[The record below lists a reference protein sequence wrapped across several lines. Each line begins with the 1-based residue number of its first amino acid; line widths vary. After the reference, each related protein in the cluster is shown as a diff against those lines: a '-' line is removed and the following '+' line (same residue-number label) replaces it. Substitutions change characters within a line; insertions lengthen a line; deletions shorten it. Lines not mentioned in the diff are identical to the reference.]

1 MSGTTLIAGLVSGSN
16 SPVPVQV
23 DANGKVLV
31 EITAEGLALD
41 VSVDG
46 LEAGIGTAADAATTT
61 TAAGSNNAMLRQ
73 LKNIAYAA
81 FTPPATATQ
90 TSVNSVTTAGGV
102 SILAS
107 NAARLGATITNTD
120 ANVLYLYFGATGT
133 VSSSVYNFSLSTGQ
147 TLVLNPGEY
156 TGVITGIW
164 AADGS
169 GAAKVCEFSI

>member
-81 FTPPATATQ
+81 FTPPAQRSSAMRWAT
-90 TSVNSVTTAGGV
+90 
-102 SILAS
+102 
-107 NAARLGATITNTD
+107 
-120 ANVLYLYFGATGT
+120 
-133 VSSSVYNFSLSTGQ
+133 
-147 TLVLNPGEY
+147 
-156 TGVITGIW
+156 
-164 AADGS
+164 
-169 GAAKVCEFSI
+169 